1 MNKFNPYEIL
11 EVTKDDDISTIEKKF
26 KKLAVKYHPDK
37 NKTPEAIKI
46 YENLSKAKDILTNSE
61 KRNLYDK
68 YGITDNTDSREVQEK
83 IHQEMMIKQK
93 LREIV
98 KVTVNMSDIL
108 DGFSRDLK
116 IKREIINSRT
126 RKQTFEHLDIKI
138 KFDKSDP
145 FNKPLIFENKGK
157 KYDDVYGDL
166 YILLNVD
173 NDTTYKI
180 NKSNNNLVTIQKI
193 TLAQSLCGFELSIP
207 YGKNKPIIIQYDSIV
222 KPETVYKVPNMGLN
236 IIDDNDILSKSDIEI
251 HFEIKYNL
259 TPELIEKLKP
269 VLNYTYTKTDKLLNP
284 NIIPI
289 VEIEK
294 ESNNRSDI
302 QTIFEGFGNM
312 PPGFGGIPAGFGGMP
327 PGFGGMPPGFGGMPP
342 GMNMHG
348 IPGQNVHECHTS

>member
-1 MNKFNPYEIL
+1 LRFEIKHQHSERFNY
-11 EVTKDDDISTIEKKF
+11 
-26 KKLAVKYHPDK
+26 K
-37 NKTPEAIKI
+37 NKK
-46 YENLSKAKDILTNSE
+46 
-61 KRNLYDK
+61 NLYDK

-93 LREIV
+93 LREVVRIN
-98 KVTVNMSDIL
+98 VNICDIL
-108 DGFSRDLK
+108 DGFNKDIK

-173 NDTTYKI
+173 NDSTYKI
-180 NKSNNNLVTIQKI
+180 NKSNNNLITTQKI
-193 TLAQSLCGFELSIP
+193 TFAQSLCGFELSIP
-207 YGKNKPIIIQYDSIV
+207 YGKSKPIIIQYESII
-222 KPETVYKVPNMGLN
+222 KPNTVYKIPNMGLN

-251 HFEIKYNL
+251 HFDIKYNL

-269 VLNYTYTKTDKLLNP
+269 ILNYTYTKSDKLLNP

-289 VEIEK
+289 IEIE
-294 ESNNRSDI
+294 ESNNTQDI
-302 QTIFEGFGNM
+302 QTVFEGI
-312 PPGFGGIPAGFGGMP
+312 PGFGGGIPGFGGGIPGFGNFP
-327 PGFGGMPPGFGGMPP
+327 PGFGGMHP

-348 IPGQNVHECHTS
+348 SPGQSVHECHTS